1 MPEALPSFI
10 NPTHQT
16 LPGAPKPH
24 SCQICN
30 WPQELRQQLHDD
42 LMTDPDD
49 VEPLNVLCDRHMVA
63 PAVLADHIG
72 VCLNNSL
79 LAYTSQQK
87 GIGNI
92 QDVTSGIIEGIGRSL
107 QHAETLLD
115 DVTDDPD
122 LSPLAKMQLAK
133 ARTDL
138 AKTQSAVLTGLGQA
152 ERDRITQQFVAMATR
167 ASNRTTKALEATTP
181 TSSLASARKS
191 ARSISDVIEH
201 DPIDP
206 ADPLA

>member
-1 MPEALPSFI
+1 MNRIALANSPQ
-10 NPTHQT
+10 PTG
-16 LPGAPKPH
+16 LREYV
-24 SCQICN
+24 CQICN
-30 WPQELRQQLHDD
+30 WPQELMQVLHND
-42 LMTDPDD
+42 LMVDPEDI
-49 VEPLNVLCDRHMVA
+49 EPLDTLCARHGVT
-63 PAVLADHIG
+63 PAVLANHIG
-72 VCLNNSL
+72 VCLGNAM

-87 GIGNI
+87 AII
-92 QDVTSGIIEGIGRSL
+92 HVQDVSRQLVEGIGRSL
-107 QHAETLLD
+107 HHAEALLD
-115 DVTDDPD
+115 EVADESD
-122 LSPLAKMQLAK
+122 LSPLSKMQLAK

-138 AKTQSAVLTGLGQA
+138 AKTQAAVLTGLGQH
-152 ERDRITQQFVAMATR
+152 EQDKVTQQFVAMATR